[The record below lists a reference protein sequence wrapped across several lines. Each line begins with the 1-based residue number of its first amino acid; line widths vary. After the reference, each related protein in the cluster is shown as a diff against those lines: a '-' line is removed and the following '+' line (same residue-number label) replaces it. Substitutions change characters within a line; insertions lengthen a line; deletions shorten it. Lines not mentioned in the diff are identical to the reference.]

1 MTPVSPRATDRQ
13 EQVIRLLG
21 EGHGTREI
29 ADCLGLSEHTVK
41 RHRENGIRA
50 LGARNQ
56 TNAVMLLVRLRDGA
70 VA

>member
-1 MTPVSPRATDRQ
+1 MTPVSPDLTDRQ
-13 EQVIRLLG
+13 EQVLLLIG
-21 EGHGTREI
+21 EGHGIREI
-29 ADCLGLSEHTVK
+29 ARLLGLSEHTVK